1 MKEFAYLN
9 SGLEVVIPDE
19 IEELK
24 APNDEHYLVSNSPNL
39 KAEIYAPEIDFYL
52 KNSKDSVLQKA
63 KNLNILYKARA
74 SVFDLAKD
82 MDYEKNVG
90 KNIILISD
98 KDRTNLTEI
107 LKQNG
112 YKVINL
118 THAEV
123 KFLYGE
129 IGDLYTTV
137 LSANDEFE
145 VKSDFVLVDGI
156 KEYMLRQSGT
166 LDIGILTDEEILKY
180 LDEKTP
186 IYHYKSAI
194 TYDDKICQYHK
205 RRSEHC
211 AKCVD
216 ICPTVAILKDDEK
229 KELVFSHIDCVGCG
243 GCVSV
248 CPSGAIDYA
257 KMPSEA
263 FYDMALKFKDKKIVI
278 TPRIMDLETCDVTLD
293 EGVLPF
299 AIEGEKFLSQTHF
312 MTLLQESGANLI
324 FFSDII
330 APGVKESIELVN
342 QIIKAKFN
350 EVGILVAKDE
360 TQLRKQL
367 KELKFIDGLKFHMNE
382 RTLSKRE
389 IFSKRVLHIVGDDD
403 LGVAKSGEWVRYGK
417 VSIDESTCT
426 LCLSC
431 VGACNVGALI
441 ADESDNS
448 IKFNA
453 SLCTTCGYCVQ
464 SCAEKETIFL
474 ERGEIELK
482 KEYFKYQTLAKDEL
496 FKCIE
501 CGKEFATTK
510 SILKIAN
517 MMTPLFGNDTD
528 RIKTLYCCSEC
539 KAKVMIQKQIKEAKE
554 MQDEIL
560 KDSKWKIKI

>member
-1 MKEFAYLN
+1 MKEFAYLDG
-9 SGLEVVIPDE
+9 GLEVVVPDE

-39 KAEIYAPEIDFYL
+39 KAEICAPEIDFYL
-52 KNSKDSVLQKA
+52 KNSKDDILQKA
-63 KNLNILYKARA
+63 KNLNILYEARA

-90 KNIILISD
+90 KNVILISD
-98 KDRTNLTEI
+98 KERTNLSEI

-186 IYHYKSAI
+186 VYHYKSAI
-194 TYDDKICQYHK
+194 TYDENICQYHH
-205 RRSEHC
+205 RRSKHC
-211 AKCVD
+211 AKCVE

-263 FYDMALKFKDKKIVI
+263 FYDVALKFKDKKIVI

-312 MTLLQESGANLI
+312 MTFLQESGANLI
-324 FFSDII
+324 FFSDVI
-330 APGVKESIELVN
+330 APGVKESIDLVN

-360 TQLRKQL
+360 IELRKQL

-389 IFSKRVLHIVGDDD
+389 IFSKRVLHIVGNDD

-431 VGACNVGALI
+431 VGACNVAALI

-453 SLCTTCGYCVQ
+453 SLCTTCGYCIQ

-474 ERGEIELK
+474 KRGEMELK

-517 MMTPLFGNDTD
+517 MMTPLFGSDTD
-528 RIKTLYCCSEC
+528 RIKTLYCCADC
-539 KAKVMIQKQIKEAKE
+539 KAKIMIQKQIKEAKE

-560 KDSKWKIKI
+560 KESK

>member
-24 APNDEHYLVSNSPNL
+24 VLNDECYLVSNSPNL

-63 KNLNILYKARA
+63 KNLNILYEARA
-74 SVFDLAKD
+74 SVFDMAKD

-90 KNIILISD
+90 KNVILISD
-98 KDRTNLTEI
+98 KDRSNLSEI
-107 LKQNG
+107 LKENG

-118 THAEV
+118 THPEV

-145 VKSDFVLVDGI
+145 VKSDFVLVNGI

-166 LDIGILTDEEILKY
+166 LDISILTDDEILKY

-186 IYHYKSAI
+186 TYRYKSAI
-194 TYDDKICQYHK
+194 TYDENICQYHH

-211 AKCVD
+211 AKCVE

-229 KELVFSHIDCVGCG
+229 KELIFSHIDCVGCG

-248 CPSGAIDYA
+248 CPSGAIDYS
-257 KMPSEA
+257 KMPKDA
-263 FYDMALKFKDKKIVI
+263 FYETALKFEDKKLVV
-278 TPRIMDLETCDVTLD
+278 TPRIMDLETCDVALD

-324 FFSDII
+324 FFSDVI
-330 APGVKESIELVN
+330 APGVKESIDLVN

-360 TQLRKQL
+360 IELRKEV

-417 VSIDESTCT
+417 VSIDENTCT

-431 VGACNVGALI
+431 VGACNVAALI

-464 SCAEKETIFL
+464 SCAEKDTIFL
-474 ERGEIELK
+474 ERGEMELK
-482 KEYFKYQTLAKDEL
+482 KEYFSYQTLAKDEL

-510 SILKIAN
+510 AVLKIAN
-517 MMTPLFGNDTD
+517 MMTPLFGSDTN
-528 RIKTLYCCSEC
+528 RIKTLYCCADC
-539 KAKVMIQKQIKEAKE
+539 KAKIMIQKQIKEAQK

-560 KDSKWKIKI
+560 KELK

>member
-52 KNSKDSVLQKA
+52 KNSKDNILQKA
-63 KNLNILYKARA
+63 KNLNILYEARA
-74 SVFDLAKD
+74 NVFDLAKD
-82 MDYEKNVG
+82 MDYEKKVG
-90 KNIILISD
+90 KNVILISD
-98 KDRTNLTEI
+98 KERTNLSEI

-166 LDIGILTDEEILKY
+166 LDISILTDEEILKY

-194 TYDDKICQYHK
+194 TYDDKICQYRK

-211 AKCVD
+211 TKCVD

-229 KELVFSHIDCVGCG
+229 KELVFSHIDCVRCG

-278 TPRIMDLETCDVTLD
+278 TPRIMDLETCDVVLD

-299 AIEGEKFLSQTHF
+299 AVEGEKFLSQTHF

-324 FFSDII
+324 FFSDVI
-330 APGVKESIELVN
+330 APGVKESIDLVN

-360 TQLRKQL
+360 IELRKQL
-367 KELKFIDGLKFHMNE
+367 KELKFIDGLKFNMNE

-389 IFSKRVLHIVGDDD
+389 IFSKRVLHIVDDDD
-403 LGVAKSGEWVRYGK
+403 LGVAKSGECVRYGK
-417 VSIDESTCT
+417 VSIDENTCT

-431 VGACNVGALI
+431 VGACNVAALI

-453 SLCTTCGYCVQ
+453 SLCTTCGYCIQ
-464 SCAEKETIFL
+464 SCAEKDTIFL
-474 ERGEIELK
+474 KRGEMELK
-482 KEYFKYQTLAKDEL
+482 KEYFEYQTLAKDEL

-501 CGKEFATTK
+501 CEKEFATTK
-510 SILKIAN
+510 AVLKIAN
-517 MMTPLFGNDTD
+517 MMTPLFGGDTD
-528 RIKTLYCCSEC
+528 RIKTLYCCADC
-539 KAKVMIQKQIKEAKE
+539 KAKIMIQKQIKEAKE
-554 MQDEIL
+554 TQDEIL
-560 KDSKWKIKI
+560 KESK

>member
-1 MKEFAYLN
+1 MKEFAYLDD
-9 SGLEVVIPDE
+9 GLEVVVPDE

-52 KNSKDSVLQKA
+52 KNSKDSILQKA
-63 KNLNILYKARA
+63 KNLNILYEARA

-98 KDRTNLTEI
+98 KDCTNLSEI

-166 LDIGILTDEEILKY
+166 LDIGILTDDEILKY

-186 IYHYKSAI
+186 TYRYKSAI
-194 TYDDKICQYHK
+194 TYDENICQYHH

-211 AKCVD
+211 AKCVE

-248 CPSGAIDYA
+248 CPSGAIDYS
-257 KMPSEA
+257 KMPKDA
-263 FYDMALKFKDKKIVI
+263 FYETALKFEDKKLVV
-278 TPRIMDLETCDVTLD
+278 TPRIMDLETCDVALD

-324 FFSDII
+324 FFSDVI
-330 APGVKESIELVN
+330 APGVKESIDLVN

-360 TQLRKQL
+360 TQLRKYL

-417 VSIDESTCT
+417 VSIDENTCT

-431 VGACNVGALI
+431 VGACNVAALI

-453 SLCTTCGYCVQ
+453 SLCTTCGYCIQ

-482 KEYFKYQTLAKDEL
+482 KEYFSYQTLAKDEL

-510 SILKIAN
+510 AVLKIAN
-517 MMTPLFGNDTD
+517 MMTPLFGDD
-528 RIKTLYCCSEC
+528 AEKIKTLYCCADC
-539 KAKVMIQKQIKEAKE
+539 KAKIMIQKQIKEAKK

-560 KDSKWKIKI
+560 KELK